1 MMVAHWS
8 MEHFSVLLL
17 AGFVAGVVN
26 ALAGGGSFL
35 TLGALVWIGVPPLV
49 ANATGTVAQLPG
61 YLAGAWGLRH
71 GMQPPPGLGMGQTM
85 ASVLVGGI
93 CGAALLLLTPSRAFD
108 HIVPWLLLLATALFA
123 IAPQLR
129 TWISRRRTKQLH
141 TPATAEA
148 NAPPARHD
156 SPCSQTSART
166 SALCLFVVSVYG
178 GYFNGGLGIILL
190 ALLGLLGQSNIIAMN
205 GMKSLL
211 SCLLSTVAVAVYAF
225 GGIVAWNEALLMMLG
240 TTAGGYAGARLA
252 HRLPTAVLRWG
263 IVAVGLVLSAL
274 FFARS
279 G

>member
-8 MEHFSVLLL
+8 MEHFFVLLL
-17 AGFVAGVVN
+17 AGFVAGLVN

-35 TLGALVWIGVPPLV
+35 TLAALVWSGVPPLV

-85 ASVLVGGI
+85 IWVLAGGI

-123 IAPQLR
+123 LAPQLR
-129 TWISRRRTKQLH
+129 AWVSRRRAAQLQ
-141 TPATAEA
+141 TPATSHTT
-148 NAPPARHD
+148 PALHD
-156 SPCSQTSART
+156 DPALAVSART
-166 SALCLFVVSVYG
+166 SALWLFVVSVYG

-190 ALLGLLGQSNIIAMN
+190 ALLGLLGQRNIIAMN

-211 SCLLSTVAVAVYAF
+211 SCLLSSVAVAVYAL

-240 TTAGGYAGARLA
+240 TTTGGYAGARLA
-252 HRLPTAVLRWG
+252 HRLPAAVLRWG

-274 FFARS
+274 FFTRS

>member
-8 MEHFSVLLL
+8 MEHFFVLLL

-35 TLGALVWIGVPPLV
+35 TLAALVWSGVPPLV

-85 ASVLVGGI
+85 IWVLAGGI

-123 IAPQLR
+123 LAPQLR
-129 TWISRRRTKQLH
+129 AWVSRRRAAQLQ
-141 TPATAEA
+141 TPATSHTT
-148 NAPPARHD
+148 PARHD
-156 SPCSQTSART
+156 DPALAVSART
-166 SALCLFVVSVYG
+166 SALWLFVVSVYG

-190 ALLGLLGQSNIIAMN
+190 ALLGLLGQRNIIAMN

-211 SCLLSTVAVAVYAF
+211 SCLLSSVAVAVYAL

-240 TTAGGYAGARLA
+240 TTTGGYAGARLA
-252 HRLPTAVLRWG
+252 HRLPAAVLRWG

-274 FFARS
+274 FFTRS